1 MKKVI
6 TKIVFFIFFLNKSI
20 LNSQIPTELNHL
32 SNIIAK
38 RLAARAEIDLNY
50 FDQNHISSVDLN
62 KLFGNKNEALIMRS
76 IWDINTPNQD
86 TSELFSKKKNQLF
99 SHFDFLKNKNLNIKK
114 DYLLKLSLDSTGHY
128 FNVWLNGLQ
137 SERSYRILYKVVSGS
152 GTLDETNEIYDNDF
166 QFDVTR

>member
-1 MKKVI
+1 MKKVM

-38 RLAARAEIDLNY
+38 RLAARAEVDLNY

-76 IWDINTPNQD
+76 IWDINIPNQD
-86 TSELFSKKKNQLF
+86 TSELVSKKKNQLI

-114 DYLLKLSLDSTGHY
+114 DYLLKVSSDSTLLWMS
-128 FNVWLNGLQ
+128 FNEKFIYQPIQNSDEYLFTDKITING
-137 SERSYRILYKVVSGS
+137 II
-152 GTLDETNEIYDNDF
+152 GTKAVL
-166 QFDVTR
+166 

>member
-38 RLAARAEIDLNY
+38 RLAACAEVDLNY

-62 KLFGNKNEALIMRS
+62 KLFGNENEALICLLY
-76 IWDINTPNQD
+76 
-86 TSELFSKKKNQLF
+86 TSPSPR
-99 SHFDFLKNKNLNIKK
+99 
-114 DYLLKLSLDSTGHY
+114 DYAASRMPS
-128 FNVWLNGLQ
+128 
-137 SERSYRILYKVVSGS
+137 SA
-152 GTLDETNEIYDNDF
+152 
-166 QFDVTR
+166 

>member
-38 RLAARAEIDLNY
+38 RLAARAKVDLNY
-50 FDQNHISSVDLN
+50 FDQNHISSFDLN

-76 IWDINTPNQD
+76 IWDINIPNKD
-86 TSELFSKKKNQLF
+86 NSELFSKKKEPPF
-99 SHFDFLKNKNLNIKK
+99 
-114 DYLLKLSLDSTGHY
+114 
-128 FNVWLNGLQ
+128 
-137 SERSYRILYKVVSGS
+137 
-152 GTLDETNEIYDNDF
+152 
-166 QFDVTR
+166 